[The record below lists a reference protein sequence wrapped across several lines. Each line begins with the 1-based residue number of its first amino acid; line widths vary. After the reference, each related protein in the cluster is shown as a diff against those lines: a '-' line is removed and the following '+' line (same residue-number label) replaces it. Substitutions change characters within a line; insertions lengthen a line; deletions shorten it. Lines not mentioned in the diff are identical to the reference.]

1 MNEMNGENPSLKK
14 VSGNLSTWWTIV
26 VSDVILYSRSQRRL
40 PICHSG
46 TEVSVNTAESSML
59 SFLPDTA
66 EIKLEN
72 CKNYNLPV
80 KDLHI

>member
-1 MNEMNGENPSLKK
+1 
-14 VSGNLSTWWTIV
+14 
-26 VSDVILYSRSQRRL
+26 
-40 PICHSG
+40 
-46 TEVSVNTAESSML
+46 ML

-80 KDLHI
+80 KDLHIKPV